1 MNRSAKSLWLTF
13 AILVPLGMLWQFY
26 PLTDASSRIDRFPRK
41 SALVDSHDLPLTPGE
56 QAIFCGVTVIKRFAL
71 VGDDRAV
78 VTVIDGTKNRHAV
91 HDPVFCFRGAGWEV
105 SRDEKVPLEK
115 GTARLVHLRQGK
127 DVAEAVYWFSDGNE
141 QFNRPL
147 LYWWKTALR
156 RMTLGASG
164 MEPVLVILTSTGPPL
179 PHWSQL
185 LKQWPELQS
194 L

>member
-1 MNRSAKSLWLTF
+1 MNRSAKILWLAF

-41 SALVDSHDLPLTPGE
+41 SVRVESYDLPLTPGE
-56 QAIFCGVTVIKRFAL
+56 EAIFSGVTVIKRLAL

-78 VTVIDGTKNRHAV
+78 VTVIDGTQNRHAV

-105 SRDEKVPLEK
+105 SREEKVPLRN
-115 GTARLVHLRQGK
+115 GDARLVHLRQGK

-141 QFNRPL
+141 QFNRPV

-156 RMTLGASG
+156 RMTFGGSG
-164 MEPVLVILTSTGPPL
+164 MEPVLVILTSTRGTL
-179 PHWSQL
+179 PHWSEL
-185 LKQWPELQS
+185 LKSWPELQS